1 MRVTDFILQNTYLM
15 NLNANKNEVNR
26 IQQQIVT
33 QKKINKP
40 SDSPLGSAR
49 LLRYNNQLND
59 IATFL
64 KNSDYASSFM
74 DRTTTALQSI
84 QDIVVNAQTEF
95 VKMGD
100 PLVKDSLPVY
110 ADKVDFYLK
119 NIIDLANSEYDGNSL
134 FGGTEITSKPFSID
148 SSTSQVSVNNWN
160 ISGEQKI
167 KISKS
172 VEQQINIPGDE
183 LFLSVMKNAGNFDVN
198 AAAGTNTTLSN
209 TIYDSAG
216 NVYDVSVTYTKTSA
230 NNYTMDYSITDSG
243 SSVIASGSH
252 TLAFDAVTGNLSS
265 FDGSTPSKMH
275 IEINSPQIRMLID
288 PTELTEANKSA
299 SISQSQNLKGDVFN
313 TLTAIK
319 DGLKIGQVPNEN
331 QIEIINNFG
340 TQILNKS
347 SEAGNY
353 YNRVSNN
360 AEQLQ
365 NEETEL
371 NRLISGERDTDV
383 AQSIMDL
390 QNRQYALELS
400 YKVSAMILPH
410 SLLDYL

>member
-33 QKKINKP
+33 QRKINKP

-49 LLRYNNQLND
+49 LLRYSNQLND
-59 IATFL
+59 IDTYL
-64 KNSDYASSFM
+64 KSSDYASSFM
-74 DRTTTALQSI
+74 DRTITALQSI
-84 QDIVVNAQTEF
+84 RDIVVNAQTDF

-100 PLVKDSLPVY
+100 PLSEDSLPVY

-119 NIIDLANSEYDGNSL
+119 SIIDLANSEYDGKSL

-160 ISGEQKI
+160 ISGEQRI
-167 KISKS
+167 RISKS
-172 VEQQINIPGDE
+172 TEQQINIPGDE
-183 LFLSVMKNAGNFDVN
+183 LFLSVLKNTGNFDVN
-198 AAAGTNTTLSN
+198 AAVGANTTLTN
-209 TIYDSAG
+209 TVYDSSG
-216 NVYDVSVTYTKTSA
+216 NVYDVTVTYTKTSA

-243 SSVIASGSH
+243 SVVVDSGSH
-252 TLAFDAVTGNLSS
+252 TLAFDAATGNLSAL
-265 FDGSTPSKMH
+265 DGGTPSKIH

-288 PTELTEANKSA
+288 PTELTEANKTA
-299 SISQSQNLKGDVFN
+299 GISQSQNMKGDVFN
-313 TLTAIK
+313 TLAAIK
-319 DGLKIGQVPNEN
+319 DGLKNGQAPNEN
-331 QIEIINNFG
+331 QVEIVNDFG

-353 YNRVSNN
+353 YNRISNN
-360 AEQLQ
+360 TEQLQ

-371 NRLISGERDTDV
+371 NKLVSGERDTDV
-383 AQSIMDL
+383 AQAIMDL